1 MDNIGI
7 VNKMRY
13 EWKKEIYFQYIFF
26 CFFFDKYIKMHFL
39 KYFLLNLVL
48 RKWFICVFENKCIP
62 IFHNILFFSL
72 QFYDLIE
79 RNKIAMSNLQLRSL
93 TIFAPTNEAFQ
104 KYNGSPVQVQYHMC
118 KYKYKGLFFWCSY

>member
-1 MDNIGI
+1 M
-7 VNKMRY
+7 
-13 EWKKEIYFQYIFF
+13 IYFFLFQKLFDKIENDFSIYRYFFIFF
-26 CFFFDKYIKMHFL
+26 SF
-39 KYFLLNLVL
+39 
-48 RKWFICVFENKCIP
+48 
-62 IFHNILFFSL
+62 

-118 KYKYKGLFFWCSY
+118 KYIHNTVT